1 LDVSSPIQATINS
14 LIKLI
19 IVSLSHVH
27 IEDTVKNAI
36 DEYMKG
42 IAPTPDDDTLPFN

>member
-1 LDVSSPIQATINS
+1 

-27 IEDTVKNAI
+27 IEDTVKDAI
-36 DEYMKG
+36 DAYMNG
-42 IAPTPDDDTLPFN
+42 IVPPSDDDDDTLPFN